1 MPSYEPASVVVLG
14 LSHFEKK
21 PSHFSF
27 FIYFIPIINTIYS
40 KTVNFQVILD
50 FDTNM
55 RILKETE
62 GNCTFEYA
70 TDLKYQYLCN
80 VYEDTVHIKSM
91 KILPDF
97 KFISQDIDIIGIS
110 PLFKMLMNDLLS
122 YDNRYNVLSNSTV
135 YLMDNSTY
143 EIYNKLL
150 FNITGIINGT
160 QPKLE
165 NKDISLMINLQS
177 EQNLET
183 ELGCVIDKIGLKN
196 YLLNCKSNKSAELN
210 LQSAVSVIDN
220 NDILIINF
228 NKGANTIVELN
239 DTKSYNRFFFST
251 K

>member
-70 TDLKYQYLCN
+70 TDFKYQYLCN

-150 FNITGIINGT
+150 FNITGIING
-160 QPKLE
+160 L
-165 NKDISLMINLQS
+165 N
-177 EQNLET
+177 
-183 ELGCVIDKIGLKN
+183 
-196 YLLNCKSNKSAELN
+196 LNCKIK
-210 LQSAVSVIDN
+210 I
-220 NDILIINF
+220 
-228 NKGANTIVELN
+228 
-239 DTKSYNRFFFST
+239 
-251 K
+251 